1 MSKKDRI
8 LRALAIAVT
17 LVAIF
22 IIGITI
28 SVLLWRLPSPWG
40 VVSNI
45 GFVFLVLVAM
55 VYLDLGKNEK
65 KMTKYYF
72 ISYVFCDGDTKG
84 YGHCLMSAD
93 SPTLKVILKEIQR
106 HHGFKTLLTI
116 LCLKDLSKEEYEM
129 LKGGSEHGED

>member
-8 LRALAIAVT
+8 LGALAIVVT

-22 IIGITI
+22 GILLTI
-28 SVLLWRLPSPWG
+28 DILLWRLPSPWD
-40 VVSNI
+40 VVTNI
-45 GFVFLVLVAM
+45 CFVFLVLVAM

-72 ISYVFCDGDTKG
+72 ISYVCCDGGPTAC
-84 YGHCLMSAD
+84 GHCLMSAD
-93 SPTLKVILKEIQR
+93 NLTLKGILKEIQR
-106 HHGFKTLLTI
+106 LHGFKTLPTI

-129 LKGGSEHGED
+129 LKGGEK